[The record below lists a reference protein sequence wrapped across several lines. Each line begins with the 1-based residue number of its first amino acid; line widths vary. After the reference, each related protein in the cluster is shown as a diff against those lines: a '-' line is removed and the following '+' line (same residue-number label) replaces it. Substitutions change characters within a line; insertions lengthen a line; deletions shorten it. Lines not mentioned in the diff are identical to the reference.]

1 MARPLSQ
8 GPDIIMQD
16 LQLLNRMLRRVLNDP
31 KRYPHERAALVNH
44 FKGAIAILMHG
55 MRASEVLAKETAPV
69 PKKRTG

>member
-1 MARPLSQ
+1 MSRPLSQ

-16 LQLLNRMLRRVLNDP
+16 IQLLNRMLRRVLSDP
-31 KRYPHERAALVNH
+31 KRYPHERVALVAH

-55 MRASEVLAKETAPV
+55 MRASEVLALQA